1 MYELL
6 GISLVLA
13 TLLAINTLA
22 SVVATAVGHALERPL
37 RNCSARN
44 RSDIYFALRIGPLAF
59 ALISVALFLI
69 PSYLS
74 YEPRS
79 TNEVV
84 GTKLAV
90 LAIVSAAGVGFAL
103 WRGFRSSFA
112 TRSLLRKWL
121 RTATPIVVDR
131 VLIPAYRIPHPF
143 PIIAVVGTFKPRLFI
158 AERVL
163 QTLSEDELTAA
174 IEHECGHIAA
184 RDNFKR
190 SLLRVCR
197 DVLMI
202 VPCGRST
209 DRGWA
214 EAAESA
220 ADEYAALESPAVA
233 LNLASALVRIA
244 KMIPEGSC
252 AAMPVAAF
260 LVGDETR
267 GVKARVRRLIE
278 IASTDYRRSVRNSA
292 RAGYSPWLFVG
303 ALVLLSAGVASTPH
317 LLPTVHSLV
326 EHVVTLLS

>member
-6 GISLVLA
+6 GICLVLA
-13 TLLAINTLA
+13 ALLTINALA
-22 SVVATAVGHALERPL
+22 SLVATAVGHALQRPL
-37 RNCSARN
+37 RNCSART
-44 RSDIYFALRIGPLAF
+44 RSDIYFALRISSPAF
-59 ALISVALFLI
+59 ALISIALFLI

-79 TNEVV
+79 THEVV
-84 GTKLAV
+84 SAKLAL
-90 LAIVSAAGVGFAL
+90 LAMVSAAGVGFAL

-112 TRSLLRKWL
+112 TRSLSREWL
-121 RTATPIVVDR
+121 TNATPINVDR
-131 VLIPAYRIPHPF
+131 VRIPAYHIRHPF

-163 QTLSEDELTAA
+163 ETLSKDELAAA

-209 DRGWA
+209 DRAWA
-214 EAAESA
+214 ESAESA
-220 ADEYAALESPAVA
+220 ADEYAALEGPAIA

-252 AAMPVAAF
+252 AVMPVAAF

-278 IASTDYRRSVRNSA
+278 IASTDYRRSVRKSV
-292 RAGYSPWLFVG
+292 RAGFSPWLFVG
-303 ALVLLSAGVASTPH
+303 ALALLSAGLASTPH

>member
-1 MYELL
+1 M
-6 GISLVLA
+6 
-13 TLLAINTLA
+13 
-22 SVVATAVGHALERPL
+22 
-37 RNCSARN
+37 
-44 RSDIYFALRIGPLAF
+44 
-59 ALISVALFLI
+59 FLI

-79 TNEVV
+79 THEVV
-84 GTKLAV
+84 GAKLAL
-90 LAIVSAAGVGFAL
+90 LAIVSAGGVGFAL

-112 TRSLLRKWL
+112 TRSLSREWL
-121 RTATPIVVDR
+121 TSATSINVDR
-131 VLIPAYRIPHPF
+131 VRITAYRIRHPF

-163 QTLSEDELTAA
+163 QTLSKDELAAA

-209 DRGWA
+209 DRAWA

-220 ADEYAALESPAVA
+220 ADEYAAQYSPAVA

-252 AAMPVAAF
+252 AALPLAAF

-278 IASTDYRRSVRNSA
+278 IASMDYGRSAPNGP
-292 RAGYSPWLFVG
+292 RAPISPWIYSACFVLFAVTI
-303 ALVLLSAGVASTPH
+303 ASTPH
-317 LLPTVHSLV
+317 ILPTVHSVV
-326 EHVVTLLS
+326 EHVVSLLS